1 MVQAPSSAVLAP
13 RPGPGGSAAA
23 IGGGWVLMV
32 DAVIELAVHICQ
44 KAEQA
49 VGLIATLERIVSGQ

>member
-1 MVQAPSSAVLAP
+1 
-13 RPGPGGSAAA
+13 
-23 IGGGWVLMV
+23 MV
-32 DAVIELAVHICQ
+32 DAIIEHTVHICQ